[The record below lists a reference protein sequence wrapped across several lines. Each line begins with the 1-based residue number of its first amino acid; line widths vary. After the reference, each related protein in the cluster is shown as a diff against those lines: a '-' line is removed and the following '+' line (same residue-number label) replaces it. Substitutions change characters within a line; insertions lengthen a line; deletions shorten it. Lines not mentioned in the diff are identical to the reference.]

1 MQKQTPSVGQL
12 LRMWREHRRLSQL
25 ALSLDAGVSAKHISF
40 LETGRATP
48 SKAMVLT
55 LAEVLSLPL
64 RARNDLFL
72 AAGLAP
78 VYPQHGLDDP
88 ELASARRAVNT
99 VLRAHE
105 PAPAIAV
112 DRHWNLVTANR
123 AFAPLVADLAP
134 SVLAPPVNVLRLSL
148 RRDGLAP
155 RIVNLEEW
163 REHVLRR
170 LRHQIQSCGDPVL
183 RSLYAELG
191 GQSSSPEARLHGDL
205 VAMLRLRSGDSVLS
219 FVTTT
224 TVLGTPTD
232 VALSELA
239 IESFFPADAATAEA
253 LKHISREQ
261 GAPPDSLA

>member
-40 LETGRATP
+40 LESGRAAP

-78 VYPQHGLDDP
+78 MYPQHGLDDP
-88 ELASARRAVNT
+88 ELASARRAIET

-105 PAPAIAV
+105 PSPAIAV

-123 AFAPLVADLAP
+123 AFAPLVAGLGAA
-134 SVLAPPVNVLRLSL
+134 VLAPPVNVLRLSL
-148 RRDGLAP
+148 RDDGLAP

-170 LRHQIQSCGDPVL
+170 LRHQIQSCADPVL

-191 GQSSSPEARLHGDL
+191 GRSSSTPELRLHGDL
-205 VAMLRLRSGDSVLS
+205 VAMLRLRSGEVVLS

-224 TVLGTPTD
+224 TVLGTPND

-253 LKHISREQ
+253 LKRVSR
-261 GAPPDSLA
+261 